1 MTPSLKNH
9 MHKLLLKGGVFLS
22 VTFNFFMITTFYVAY
37 VSGGRVMISVNS
49 FGEGLLEGAIVIPAI
64 GGVLVWT
71 LYNIVREG

>member
-1 MTPSLKNH
+1 MTPSLK
-9 MHKLLLKGGVFLS
+9 KLLLKGGVFLS

-64 GGVLVWT
+64 GGFLAWT